1 MLEGDIMKKFFALVC
16 SLLVIAAV
24 AGCGKSANTQMPKI
38 GILQLVEHPALD
50 ASYKGFV
57 EGLAEKG
64 LVDGKNIVI
73 DYQNAQGEQVNC
85 NTIATKFVNARYDL
99 ILAIATPAAQ
109 AAANLTKDIPVLV
122 TAVTDPKAAGL
133 VNDNAMPG
141 TNVSG
146 TSDLTP
152 CAAQI
157 DLIKKLVPSV
167 KTVGLMYCSS
177 EQNSV
182 FQIALAK
189 EQCRKLGLN
198 FVDATVSNLN
208 EVQQVMQSLV
218 GKADAIYVP
227 TDNMLASGMA
237 TVAQIAADNKI
248 PVVAGEDGMVKN
260 GALATYGINYFA
272 LGKLTGEM
280 GYEILKNGKNP
291 AEMPIEYVQTFDFS
305 FNEKTAQA
313 IGIKKPA
320 DLK

>member
-1 MLEGDIMKKFFALVC
+1 MKKLFVLVLC
-16 SLLVIAAV
+16 SLLAAAAA
-24 AGCGKSANTQMPKI
+24 AGCGKSGNSQMLKV

-64 LVDGKNIVI
+64 LADGKNIVI

-122 TAVTDPKAAGL
+122 TAVTDPQAAGL
-133 VNDNAMPG
+133 VKDNAMPG

-157 DLIKKLVPSV
+157 DLIKKLVPAV
-167 KTVGLMYCSS
+167 KTIGLMYCSS

-189 EQCRKLGLN
+189 NQCKKLGIN
-198 FVDATVSNLN
+198 FIDATVSSLN
-208 EVQQVMQSLV
+208 EVQQVMQGLV
-218 GKADAIYVP
+218 GKVDAVYVP

-237 TVAQIAADNKI
+237 TVSKIAVDNKI

-260 GALATYGINYFA
+260 GALATYGINYFE

-280 GYEILKNGKNP
+280 GYEILKNGKKP
-291 AEMPIEYVQTFDFS
+291 AEMPVQYLQTFDFS